1 MSILKKKGYS
11 LREIAGVLQR
21 SISTLSDELHRNE
34 VNGIYDARKANHKAY
49 VRRRNS
55 KYQGM
60 HIVAENEL
68 REFVED
74 NLLDGQSPENIAGRL
89 SEVEEILP
97 GVSKDSIYRFIKSPY
112 GRKIEFMRSLGKKK
126 GRRRKNN
133 KSLEDRNFIDN
144 RPTSIDERQEIG
156 DTEGDFIVSGKNG
169 KGILLVVVD
178 RKIRV
183 IFIEK
188 ILDVCIENV
197 HLAFLR
203 IKKRFPEMRTMTID
217 NDILLRRHTELAVLL
232 SIEIYFCNPYHS
244 WEKGSVENAN
254 KYIRKYIPKGSNIS
268 RYSKKF
274 ILAVEE
280 KLNRRFMKCLG
291 FRSPAELLDEYR
303 KQKNA

>member
-1 MSILKKKGYS
+1 M
-11 LREIAGVLQR
+11 REIAGVLQR
-21 SISTLSDELHRNE
+21 SISTLSDELNRNE
-34 VNGIYDARKANHKAY
+34 VNGIYDAKKAHTKASTRRK
-49 VRRRNS
+49 NS

-60 HIVAENEL
+60 HIVAEKEL

-89 SEVEEILP
+89 SKVEEILP
-97 GVSKDSIYRFIKSPY
+97 EISKDSIYRFIKSPY
-112 GRKIEFMRSLGKKK
+112 GRKIEFARSLTKKK
-126 GRRRKNN
+126 GRRRKNS

-144 RPTSIDERQEIG
+144 RSASINERQEVG
-156 DTEGDFIVSGKNG
+156 DTEGDFIVSGRNG

-183 IFIEK
+183 VFIEK
-188 ILDVCIENV
+188 ILIVSIENM

-217 NDILLRRHTELAVLL
+217 NDILLKRHKELAGLL
-232 SIEIYFCNPYHS
+232 SIEIFFCHPYHS

-254 KYIRKYIPKGSNIS
+254 KYIRKSIPKGSNIS
-268 RYSKKF
+268 KYSKKF

-291 FRSPAELLDEYR
+291 FRSPAELLDEHR
-303 KQKNA
+303 KQKIA

>member
-1 MSILKKKGYS
+1 M
-11 LREIAGVLQR
+11 REIVGVLHR

-34 VNGIYDARKANHKAY
+34 VNGIYDAKKAHAKASTRRK
-49 VRRRNS
+49 NS

-60 HIVAENEL
+60 QIVAENEL

-89 SEVEEILP
+89 SKVEEILP
-97 GVSKDSIYRFIKSPY
+97 EISKDSIYRFIKSPY
-112 GRKIEFMRSLGKKK
+112 GRKIEFVRSLGKKK

-144 RPTSIDERQEIG
+144 RPVSINERQEVG
-156 DTEGDFIVSGKNG
+156 DTEGDFIVSGKDG
-169 KGILLVVVD
+169 KSILLVVVD

-183 IFIEK
+183 VFIEK
-188 ILDVCIENV
+188 ILVVSIENV

-217 NDILLRRHTELAVLL
+217 NDILLKRHKELAGLL
-232 SIEIYFCNPYHS
+232 SIEIFFCHPYHS

-254 KYIRKYIPKGSNIS
+254 KYIRKSIPKGSNIS

-291 FRSPAELLDEYR
+291 FRSPAELLAEHR
-303 KQKNA
+303 KQKIA

>member
-11 LREIAGVLQR
+11 LREIAEVLQR

-34 VNGIYDARKANHKAY
+34 VNGAYDPKKANHKAY
-49 VRRRNS
+49 VRRKNS

-89 SEVEEILP
+89 SEIEERLP

-112 GRKIEFMRSLGKKK
+112 GRKIEFARALGKKK
-126 GRRRKNN
+126 GSRRKNN

-144 RPTSIDERQEIG
+144 RPVSINERQEVG

-169 KGILLVVVD
+169 KGILLVVID

-183 IFIEK
+183 VFIEK
-188 ILDVCIENV
+188 ILVVSIENV

-217 NDILLRRHTELAVLL
+217 NDILLRRHKELAGLL
-232 SIEIYFCNPYHS
+232 SIEIFFCHPYHS

-254 KYIRKYIPKGSNIS
+254 KYIRKYIPKGNNIS

-291 FRSPAELLDEYR
+291 FRSPAELLAEHR
-303 KQKNA
+303 KQKIA

>member
-1 MSILKKKGYS
+1 M
-11 LREIAGVLQR
+11 REIAGVLHR

-34 VNGIYDARKANHKAY
+34 VNGIYDAKKAHAKASTRRK
-49 VRRRNS
+49 NS

-60 HIVAENEL
+60 QIVAENEL

-89 SEVEEILP
+89 SKVEEILP
-97 GVSKDSIYRFIKSPY
+97 EISKDSIYRFIKSPY
-112 GRKIEFMRSLGKKK
+112 GRKIEFVRSLGKKK

-144 RPTSIDERQEIG
+144 RPVSINERQEVG
-156 DTEGDFIVSGKNG
+156 DTEGDFIVSGKDG
-169 KGILLVVVD
+169 KSILLVVVD

-188 ILDVCIENV
+188 ILVVSIENV

-217 NDILLRRHTELAVLL
+217 NDILLKRHKELAGLL
-232 SIEIYFCNPYHS
+232 SIEIFFCHPYHS

-254 KYIRKYIPKGSNIS
+254 KYIRKSIPKGSNIS

-291 FRSPAELLDEYR
+291 FRSPAELLAEHR
-303 KQKNA
+303 KQKIA

>member
-1 MSILKKKGYS
+1 M
-11 LREIAGVLQR
+11 REIAKVLQR
-21 SISTLSDELHRNE
+21 SISTLSDELNRNE
-34 VNGIYDARKANHKAY
+34 VDGNYDPKKAHTKASTRRK
-49 VRRRNS
+49 NS

-60 HIVAENEL
+60 HIIAEDEL

-89 SEVEEILP
+89 TKIEAELP
-97 GVSKDSIYRFIKSPY
+97 GTSKDSIYRFIKSPY
-112 GRKIEFMRSLGKKK
+112 GRKIEFARSLSKKK
-126 GRRRKNN
+126 RRRRKNS

-169 KGILLVVVD
+169 KGILLVVID

-183 IFIEK
+183 VFIEK
-188 ILDVCIENV
+188 ILDVSIENV

-217 NDILLRRHTELAVLL
+217 NDILLRRHKELAGLL
-232 SIEIYFCNPYHS
+232 SIEIFFCHPYHS

-254 KYIRKYIPKGSNIS
+254 KYIRKSIPKGSNIS
-268 RYSKKF
+268 KYSKKF

-291 FRSPAELLDEYR
+291 FRSPAELLDEHR
-303 KQKNA
+303 KQKIA